1 MHFKDRLN
9 REMIEAAKAR
19 EKVRLSAVRLIMAA
33 VHNRE
38 IDVRRELDETEF
50 LQVLSSMVK
59 QRRDSIEQFQKG
71 NRPDLV
77 EKEQRELQV
86 IQSYMPAQMTEE
98 EILAEIDRAIG
109 EVQAGGPKDM
119 GKVMKVLMPR
129 LAGRVDGRL
138 ASEKVKARLS
148 A

>member
-98 EILAEIDRAIG
+98 EILTEIDRAIG
-109 EVQAGGPKDM
+109 DVQAGGPKDM